1 MHNRNADEVEDDHDS
16 DEDETSGH
24 GSGLISIRFEE
35 NEKQTVKEAGSTGK
49 KSGSGSGSGGRAS
62 SPPSCQA
69 ERCGADLGDAKIYHR
84 RHKVCEFHS
93 KAAVVMVSGTR
104 QRFCQQCSRF
114 HELAEFDEAK
124 RSCRRRLA
132 GHNERRR
139 KISGEPYGEGSSRR
153 GIGHQYRSESTQ
165 TTTRYHMTAPAPG
178 NSANSKH
185 FQIR

>member
-1 MHNRNADEVEDDHDS
+1 MHNKNADEVEDDHDS

-35 NEKQTVKEAGSTGK
+35 NEKQKVKEAGSTGK

-93 KAAVVMVSGTR
+93 KAAVVMVSGAR

-114 HELAEFDEAK
+114 W
-124 RSCRRRLA
+124 
-132 GHNERRR
+132 
-139 KISGEPYGEGSSRR
+139 I
-153 GIGHQYRSESTQ
+153 
-165 TTTRYHMTAPAPG
+165 YHHPIIFM
-178 NSANSKH
+178 H
-185 FQIR
+185 FIVLNFFLVSLSICVIYQ